1 MIYKL
6 QLSNKE
12 SISITEQEY
21 EKFKNNVNS
30 NFIEFKEGL
39 VNPSFVVSITIDYE
53 ATAQEQKYIT
63 TQETIEMVSAPIQLT
78 VEEVKQFRPDFVR
91 EILDK

>member
-12 SISITEQEY
+12 SIQITQEEY
-21 EKFKNNVNS
+21 EKFKRNIDN
-30 NFIEFKEGL
+30 NFIEFKGGL

-53 ATAQEQKYIT
+53 ASAQDKKY
-63 TQETIEMVSAPIQLT
+63 TQDIPRLEESKLSI
-78 VEEVKQFRPDFVR
+78 EEVRKFRPDFMPV
-91 EILDK
+91 EN